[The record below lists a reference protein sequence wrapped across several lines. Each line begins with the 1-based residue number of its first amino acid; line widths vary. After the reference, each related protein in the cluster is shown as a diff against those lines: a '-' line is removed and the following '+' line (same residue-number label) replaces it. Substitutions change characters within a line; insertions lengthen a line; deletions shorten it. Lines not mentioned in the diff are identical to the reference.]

1 MIRVLGGTI
10 RGKKLFG
17 PKGLQFRPAT
27 GQVKNFIFS
36 YLGEK
41 VEQAHLLDL
50 FAGTGS
56 IGIEALSR
64 GAMQV
69 VFIERAIS
77 SLRLLKRNLETCD
90 FAKKAVPLYGDVF
103 LLLPVLSRKF
113 GNFDIVIADPPFSQ
127 TWREPIVKMIDDN
140 ALLQPGGC
148 LIIEH
153 DIRDPD
159 LKDHHM
165 TMLKQKR
172 FGHCVVSIYA

>member
-1 MIRVLGGTI
+1 MIRVLGGNI

-41 VEQAHLLDL
+41 VEQACLLDL
-50 FAGTGS
+50 FAGTGA

-64 GAMQV
+64 GAKKV
-69 VFIERAIS
+69 VFIEDAIS
-77 SLRLLKRNLETCD
+77 SLRLLKRNLEICD
-90 FAKKAVPLYGDVF
+90 FSKKAVSLYGDVF
-103 LLLPVLSRKF
+103 LLIPSLSRKLE
-113 GNFDIVIADPPFSQ
+113 NFDIVIADPPFDQ
-127 TWREPIVKMIDDN
+127 TWRESIVKVVDSN
-140 ALLQPGGC
+140 ALLKPGGC

-153 DIRDPD
+153 DIRDSD
-159 LKDHHM
+159 FEDHHM

-172 FGHCVVSIYA
+172 FGHCVVSIYV